1 MAGVHIKRRLSSCA
15 CLPLL
20 PSRRPTLT
28 PSVLPI
34 STACVKTACDIIA
47 VSSGRDLRI
56 PPPTSLT
63 PAVHLRTTH
72 LAPTCSSSP
81 VWTKKYIASSTSFPG
96 WDPRLLLPFYLGSV
110 LSTLSKF
117 LSMSRDSSSCT
128 MVLVLDS
135 EASLSSNWA
144 ETTSDTSFVHQYW
157 ISPRL
162 NHRFHSASLQPDKLS
177 DRFNTHST
185 KGGLQIF
192 VPRNTTN
199 ALMPNVWSPSETTK
213 NW

>member
-81 VWTKKYIASSTSFPG
+81 VWTK
-96 WDPRLLLPFYLGSV
+96 
-110 LSTLSKF
+110 STLPALPHF
-117 LSMSRDSSSCT
+117 QVET
-128 MVLVLDS
+128 Q
-135 EASLSSNWA
+135 ASIAILPR
-144 ETTSDTSFVHQYW
+144 
-157 ISPRL
+157 ISPEHLVQIPEYEQRL
-162 NHRFHSASLQPDKLS
+162 F
-177 DRFNTHST
+177 
-185 KGGLQIF
+185 
-192 VPRNTTN
+192 
-199 ALMPNVWSPSETTK
+199 
-213 NW
+213 